1 MLAAVQACAGYMLG
15 GGAGGH
21 ARAQTG
27 PYQLWLLLGT
37 PELYTD
43 SMGRQGWGKR
53 ESKAVGAM
61 VATTRTGSHG
71 HRTLSRPS
79 SSHLTLPG

>member
-1 MLAAVQACAGYMLG
+1 MQAVVQARAGYMGRLR
-15 GGAGGH
+15 GH
-21 ARAQTG
+21 AQAQTG

-37 PELYTD
+37 PELYPD
-43 SMGRQGWGKR
+43 SVGRQGWGKR
-53 ESKAVGAM
+53 ESKAVGAT

-79 SSHLTLPG
+79 PSHLTLPG